1 MRKKK
6 SKVLFPLLILFCMII
21 SGCGKGTSVE
31 QDGRADFGIENAGK
45 SSPESTADN
54 GNADANQESSGTEG
68 QVKQK
73 TEMKGRITVSSFLE
87 DEYLNVAAKDFMKK
101 YPKVKVVI
109 NEYGAN
115 IAQPSER
122 DYQTLFNTKLMS
134 GEAEDIIMNSFL
146 PVEKYI
152 EMGAFEDFSTYI
164 KQSAELNEKNYFMNV
179 LRAAEQETGKIY
191 LLPYGLR
198 FDVLC
203 FDNTLLKEQRN
214 VADSLKNRKKIG
226 FGEGMELAEQLVKNT
241 GKRNA
246 FLSLESQVRYMD
258 RLFWDGF
265 SEFVDATGKEV
276 HIDSPKYIHLLES
289 VKKLQ
294 NSGRFPPDD
303 MDYYNTE
310 HYIAGAVDYDVQA
323 AFYALDQMSAS
334 PHSMPLSDQSGKVM
348 MNANNCLLM
357 NSKSENKALAWE
369 FIKYLLSD
377 KMQSAPSLPG
387 IPVSKKGFKK
397 AAKRQYDFYSENNA
411 AAGSLEDYEQILE
424 DWTEQINGCDTL
436 DTSLVSIMEEENEK
450 YFTGKQT
457 AEKTAGV
464 LQRKVEQYFNE

>member
-1 MRKKK
+1 
-6 SKVLFPLLILFCMII
+6 MII
-21 SGCGKGTSVE
+21 SGCGKGTSVG
-31 QDGRADFGIENAGK
+31 QDGGSVPGIENAGK
-45 SSPESTADN
+45 SSPASNADN
-54 GNADANQESSGTEG
+54 GNAGGNQESPATES
-68 QVKQK
+68 QAKQQ
-73 TEMKGRITVSSFLE
+73 TEMKGQITVSSFLE

-101 YPKVKVVI
+101 YPKAKVVI
-109 NEYGAN
+109 NEYGEN

-164 KQSAELNEKNYFMNV
+164 EQSAELNDKKYFMNV
-179 LRAAEQETGKIY
+179 LKAAEKETGEIY

-203 FDNTLLKEQRN
+203 FDDALLKEQEN
-214 VADSLKNRKKIG
+214 VADALNNRKKIG
-226 FGEGMELAEQLVKNT
+226 FREGMELAGRLVKNT
-241 GKRNA
+241 GKRNV
-246 FLSLESQVRYMD
+246 FLSSESQVRYMA
-258 RLFWDGF
+258 RLFQDGF
-265 SEFVDATGKEV
+265 SEFVDAVTKEV
-276 HIDSPKYIHLLES
+276 HIDTPSYIQLLES

-294 NSGRFPPDD
+294 DSGFFPPDD
-303 MDYYNTE
+303 MDYYHTE
-310 HYIAGAVDYDVQA
+310 HYIAGVVDYDVQA
-323 AFYALDQMSAS
+323 AFYALGQPSES
-334 PHSMPLSDQSGKVM
+334 PHSLPLSNQSGKVM

-387 IPVSKKGFKK
+387 IPVSKKGFRK
-397 AAKRQYDFYSENNA
+397 AAEREYGFYSENNE

-424 DWTEQINGCDTL
+424 EWTEQINGCDTL
-436 DTSLVSIMEEENEK
+436 DTSLIGIMEEENEK
-450 YFTGKQT
+450 YFAGKQT